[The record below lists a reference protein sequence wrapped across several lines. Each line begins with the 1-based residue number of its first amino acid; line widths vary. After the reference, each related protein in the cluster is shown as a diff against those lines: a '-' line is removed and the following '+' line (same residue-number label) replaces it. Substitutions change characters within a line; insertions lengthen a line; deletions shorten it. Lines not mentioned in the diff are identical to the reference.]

1 MKRIL
6 SSTLGIFLTA
16 GMLILAGC
24 SGSSSEQQAAEDTMT
39 ADSEA
44 MASADS
50 AWAPTQKLNLNTA
63 SGEDFGT
70 IPGVGENMIHEFEE
84 YRPYVSISQFRQE
97 IGKYVDSTQVA
108 TYEGYVFV
116 PVQRN
121 DSDAATLM
129 QIPGLDADEA
139 ESLIGARPFES
150 NEAFLQALSE
160 YVSEEQMAAA
170 EHFLQSGSQ

>member
-1 MKRIL
+1 MKRNLISIL
-6 SSTLGIFLTA
+6 GTFLTA

-24 SGSSSEQQAAEDTMT
+24 SGSSSEQQS
-39 ADSEA
+39 ADEGMSSGSEA
-44 MASADS
+44 MATADS

-63 SGEDFGT
+63 SSEDFGT

-84 YRPYVSISQFRQE
+84 YRPYVSISQFRRE
-97 IGKYVDSTQVA
+97 MGKYVDSTMIA
-108 TYEGYVFV
+108 GYEGYVFV
-116 PVQRN
+116 PVHRN

-129 QIPGLDADEA
+129 QIPGLDAGEA
-139 ESLIGARPFES
+139 ESLIAARPYES

-160 YVSEEQMAAA
+160 YISEEQMTAA